1 MVLNTFFLFFEE
13 KRTYIPKPQSTH
25 SNHLTSPHL
34 PSQPPRSLLTSYP
47 PTCHLLAH
55 PSPYLIANIH
65 PYLLLHLLHYYSYS
79 PLTTHV
85 TTHDLS
91 PFQSIHLF
99 SPSYPYYIT
108 LQSPCQHTTYI
119 INKILTNTNITSIH

>member
-1 MVLNTFFLFFEE
+1 MVLNTFFLFFKE
-13 KRTYIPKPQSTH
+13 KRTYTKTSTH
-25 SNHLTSPHL
+25 LLICHHNHQYRYSPVTH
-34 PSQPPRSLLTSYP
+34 LLT
-47 PTCHLLAH
+47 H
-55 PSPYLIANIH
+55 PSSYLIANIH